1 MMKLSWLTRL
11 SLGLILAT
19 VFFSCKKDDV
29 DYNTDRVIAEF
40 TDAASG
46 GVVAFEFT
54 SNSQEVD
61 IAELRLFM
69 RSWAK
74 KDVTVKIKNDPAAI
88 GDFNTANGTTYQA
101 LPSSAFVFVND
112 EYTLTQKE
120 RTTPVTIR
128 LDPNNVLNGNYAIG
142 LSITDVDDGDVSGTA
157 STIVVAI
164 SVKNKYDGRYNVT
177 GSVVDAS
184 GVYTGIHPRANVE
197 LRTAGADA
205 VDYLDP
211 QYAAAAPINDNVY
224 VIVNIGTAAPAL
236 LFAPRFTFNTTTNK
250 CTRISDNAGTMP
262 DATIGT
268 PNQFTITSPNSK
280 NFQIKYTAY
289 AGRFTVTETYTYV
302 GPRQ

>member
-1 MMKLSWLTRL
+1 MKLNWLTRL

-29 DYNTDRVIAEF
+29 DFNTDRVVAEF

-54 SNSQEVD
+54 SNNQEVD
-61 IAELRLFM
+61 IAELRLYM

-74 KDVTVKIKNDPAAI
+74 KEVKVKIRKNEAAV
-88 GDFNTANGTTYQA
+88 GDYNTENGTSYLP
-101 LPSSAFVFVND
+101 LPSSIYTFVDD
-112 EYTLTQKE
+112 EYTLTQDE
-120 RTTPVTIR
+120 RTATVRIR
-128 LDPNNVLNGNYAIG
+128 LDPNNLLNGNYAIG
-142 LSITDVDDGDVSGTA
+142 LSITDVENGEVSEVA
-157 STIVVAI
+157 DKIVIAI
-164 SVKNKYDGRYNVT
+164 SVKNKYDGRYNVV
-177 GSVVDAS
+177 GSVVDAA
-184 GVYTGIHPRANVE
+184 GVYTGIHPRANVD

-224 VIVNIGTAAPAL
+224 VIVNTSTAAPAL

-250 CTRISDNAGTMP
+250 CTRISDNAVTMP
-262 DATIGT
+262 DATILT
-268 PNQFTITSPNSK
+268 PNQFTITSPTNKS
-280 NFQIKYTAY
+280 FQIKYTAY
-289 AGRFTVTETYTYV
+289 AGRFTVTETYTYI

>member
-1 MMKLSWLTRL
+1 MKLNWLTRL
-11 SLGLILAT
+11 SFALVLAT
-19 VFFSCKKDDV
+19 VLFSCKKDDV
-29 DYNTDRVIAEF
+29 DFNTDRVIAEF

-46 GVVAFEFT
+46 GNVSFEFT
-54 SNSQEVD
+54 SNNQEVD
-61 IAELRLFM
+61 IAELRLYM

-74 KDVTVKIKNDPAAI
+74 KEVKVKIRNNPAAI
-88 GDFNTANGTTYQA
+88 GDYNTANGTTYQQ
-101 LPSSAFVFVND
+101 LPSSAFVFVDD

-120 RTTPVTIR
+120 RTASVKIR
-128 LDPNNVLNGNYAIG
+128 LDPSTLLNGNYAIG
-142 LSITDVDDGDVSGTA
+142 LSITDVENGDVSEVNDK
-157 STIVVAI
+157 IVVAI

-250 CTRISDNAGTMP
+250 CIRISDNAVTMP

-268 PNQFTITSPNSK
+268 PNQFTITNPNSK